1 MDFERLTPYQIES
14 YFTQLAYIY
23 LLKLTKYVVFPQGVY
38 INEKN
43 SLHVVA
49 EYGISLH
56 QLMYSKEQV
65 LSPYTKLQILIQT
78 AKIINTFHRLSDQ
91 PLYHGHLTPH
101 NIFVSIQSQNG
112 AELVKVK
119 IDGFEN
125 GDLKKYAS
133 TLYNYRTAT
142 VYSSPEVLRQPKI
155 VQKPSKSMDVYSFG
169 VIVWQ
174 LYHG

>member
-43 SLHVVA
+43 SLHVVT

-78 AKIINTFHRLSDQ
+78 AKIINTFHRLSD
-91 PLYHGHLTPH
+91 
-101 NIFVSIQSQNG
+101 
-112 AELVKVK
+112 
-119 IDGFEN
+119 
-125 GDLKKYAS
+125 
-133 TLYNYRTAT
+133 
-142 VYSSPEVLRQPKI
+142 
-155 VQKPSKSMDVYSFG
+155 
-169 VIVWQ
+169 
-174 LYHG
+174 